1 MIDNPPRPV
10 GPSDFHDGHVLSL
23 VQTGD
28 EIRITVQGS
37 SGKHYVV
44 RFEGVHAIES
54 ESPEG
59 MMLYALNE
67 THGESKPLR
76 HYEFVNWYGDEPS
89 DERARAYLR
98 IVARSFMVTAAIS
111 DQ

>member
-1 MIDNPPRPV
+1 MIANPPQPV
-10 GPSDFHDGHVLSL
+10 GPSDFHDGHILSL
-23 VQTGD
+23 LQAGD

-44 RFEGVHAIES
+44 CVEGVRYIES

-67 THGESKPLR
+67 TYGQSEPLR

-89 DERARAYLR
+89 HERARSYLR
-98 IVARSFMVTAAIS
+98 IVARSFTVTAAIAN
-111 DQ
+111 Q

>member
-1 MIDNPPRPV
+1 MTDNPPRPV
-10 GPSDFHDGHVLSL
+10 GPADFHDGHVLSL
-23 VQTGD
+23 LQTGD

-67 THGESKPLR
+67 THGESEPLR
-76 HYEFVNWYGDEPS
+76 HYEFVNWYVDEPS
-89 DERARAYLR
+89 NEMARGYLR
-98 IVARSFMVTAAIS
+98 IIARSFIVTAAIA